1 MTIFHIL
8 VVWLLIAVV
17 SVVPLLLAAVVQVRH
32 YWSVIEM
39 RLLFAALAGQ
49 ALFQSVG
56 AWIAFTALPI
66 ATLDRPAPLWL
77 MLSTIGNIAAVLP
90 LVVLALRLLR
100 YRMP

>member
-8 VVWLLIAVV
+8 IVWLLIAVM
-17 SVVPLLLAAVVQVRH
+17 SAVPLVLAAVLQVRH

-49 ALFQSVG
+49 ALFQSIAAV
-56 AWIAFTALPI
+56 IAFTALPV
-66 ATLDRPAPLWL
+66 ATLDRPVPLW
-77 MLSTIGNIAAVLP
+77 IALFTVGDIAMVLP
-90 LVVLALRLLR
+90 LVILALRILR